1 VIELRNITVRVG
13 AFVLLDLS
21 LSVPAGRYGV
31 LMGPSGSGKTT
42 LLETICGLRTPTS
55 GRVLLGGQDVTD
67 WPPAQRGLG
76 YVPQDAAL
84 FPTLN
89 VRQHLEFALRLRKW
103 EEARIARRVTE
114 LASRLGLSSLLGRL
128 PPGLSGGERQR
139 VALGRALAFD
149 PAVLLLD
156 EPVSS
161 LDEPARDEMIALL
174 QELHRE
180 RGPTVLHVTH
190 SRGEAERLG
199 EQVIMIRGAETN

>member
-1 VIELRNITVRVG
+1 
-13 AFVLLDLS
+13 
-21 LSVPAGRYGV
+21 
-31 LMGPSGSGKTT
+31 MGPSGSGKTT